1 MESEEKVNILIVDD
15 DPVKSTLIQNII
27 YDSGENIIVLDNGKD
42 ALRYLLA
49 HDVAVILLDV
59 NMPVMDGFETA
70 SLIRKRK
77 QNQFTPIL
85 FITAYS
91 TDAKEV
97 SRGYSLGAVDYL
109 FTPVVPEILRAKVK
123 VFTDLFKMNNIIK
136 SNFLQIQS
144 LNQDLEKYSAILEKQ
159 KWLLEETNK
168 DLESFSYSVSHDLR
182 TPLRHIA
189 GYTELLKNYFSGK
202 LDEKGNNYLQNVVNA
217 TQKMGTLIDDLL
229 ELSRIGMASMKPVKI
244 NLASL
249 VKEVLEDLKPEINS
263 RNILWKIGEL
273 EEVTADL
280 NLMKMVLLNYITNAV
295 KYTRKREKAEI
306 EIGCN
311 KIEGEIVFFIK
322 DNGAGFAMEYVDRLF
337 GVFQRLHSTNEFE
350 GTGIGLANVKKII
363 SKHGGRVWAE
373 GEVDKGACFYFAL
386 PFVE

>member
-123 VFTDLFKMNNIIK
+123 VFTDLFKMNKIIK

-144 LNQDLEKYSAILEKQ
+144 LNQDLEKYSSILEKQ

-263 RNILWKIGEL
+263 RNILWKIGKL

-280 NLMKMVLLNYITNAV
+280 SLLKMVLLNYITNAV